1 MPSSSELVRRIDSVN
16 FPSAPVVVVRL
27 SQMLSDD
34 GVDGD
39 ELAKV
44 MQLDA
49 GISARVLRLA
59 NSVAF
64 RGNGV
69 ESVSE
74 AVLRI
79 GVNGV
84 RDIVFALSIIKAM
97 RPMRFDYRQFW
108 RHSLAVAQTAQSL
121 QRRAPGAPGDLP
133 ALYAGALLHDIGMLV
148 LDRALDEEY
157 EKILRTARESKR
169 PLHEVER
176 EILGTDHAE
185 VGGRLLEVWRL
196 PSAVPEVVR
205 AHHTP
210 LAEDGN
216 AAAVLVCLA
225 DFVCNHQGIDHGTGH
240 RPESCPTEV
249 WHEVGMAET
258 DLDEVV
264 EQLQHDLAA
273 ADAMLAA
280 AG

>member
-1 MPSSSELVRRIDSVN
+1 MASSNDLARRIDSVN
-16 FPSAPVVVVRL
+16 FPSAPAVVVRL
-27 SQMLSDD
+27 SQMLADD

-69 ESVSE
+69 ESVQE

-84 RDIVFALSIIKAM
+84 RDIVFALSIVKTM
-97 RPMRFDYRQFW
+97 RPLRIDYRQFW

-121 QRRAPGAPGDLP
+121 CRRAPGLPDLP
-133 ALYAGALLHDIGMLV
+133 ALYAGALLHDVGVLV
-148 LDRALDEEY
+148 LERALDEEY
-157 EKILRTARESKR
+157 AKVLQVARESRR

-176 EILGTDHAE
+176 ELLGTDHSE

-196 PSAVPEVVR
+196 PSAVPGIVR
-205 AHHTP
+205 GHHRP
-210 LAEDGN
+210 LDEGGP
-216 AAAVLVCLA
+216 AAALVHLA
-225 DFVCNHQGIDHGTGH
+225 DFVCNHQGIDHGTGF
-240 RPESCPTEV
+240 RPESCADEV
-249 WHEVGMAET
+249 WHEIGLGSDELEGIVG
-258 DLDEVV
+258 
-264 EQLQHDLAA
+264 QLQQDLTT